1 MTRWMTGAV
10 LAAGSLMLTPL
21 QATAQEY
28 EKGTVNS
35 ALLCGYFPD
44 FSFAVIESRSPKPR
58 AECRWKCVY
67 KLSSGRAHINQGVR
81 TLAPGHRVGMDTTK
95 KVMKGIVEKVSAAAS
110 CN

>member
-1 MTRWMTGAV
+1 MMRWMTGAALV
-10 LAAGSLMLTPL
+10 AGSLSLYPL

-35 ALLCGYFPD
+35 ALICGYFPD

-67 KLSSGRAHINQGVR
+67 KTASGRAHINQGVR
-81 TLAPGHRVGMDTTK
+81 TLAPGQRVGMNTTK
-95 KVMKGIVEKVSAAAS
+95 KVMPGIVAKISAAAS